1 MTDSISKLYGSPSLD
16 KATLEKTKRKAVDTG
31 ENSLPTSVKAPS
43 SSKDE
48 VVLSNIIQQA
58 KAETAFDKNKVEAIK
73 QAIKD
78 GNYPLNASEIAK
90 RFVLLENEIF
100 K

>member
-1 MTDSISKLYGSPSLD
+1 MTDSISKLYGSPSLNKSTLD
-16 KATLEKTKRKAVDTG
+16 KAKSKAVGTG
-31 ENSLPTSVKAPS
+31 EESLSTSVKAPS

-48 VVLSNIIQQA
+48 VVLTNINQQA
-58 KAETAFDKNKVEAIK
+58 MAETAFDKNKVAAIK

>member
-16 KATLEKTKRKAVDTG
+16 KATLDKTKRKAVDTG
-31 ENSLPTSVKAPS
+31 ENSLPTTVKAPS

-48 VVLSNIIQQA
+48 VVLSNITQ
-58 KAETAFDKNKVEAIK
+58 KAMAEPAFDQNKVKEIKEAIR
-73 QAIKD
+73 D
-78 GNYPLNASEIAK
+78 GKYPINANEIAK
-90 RFVLLENEIF
+90 RFMDFENGIF

>member
-16 KATLEKTKRKAVDTG
+16 KATLDKTKRKAVDTG
-31 ENSLPTSVKAPS
+31 ENSLPTTVKAPS

-48 VVLSNIIQQA
+48 VVLSNITQQA
-58 KAETAFDKNKVEAIK
+58 MAEPAFDRNKVEAIK
-73 QAIKD
+73 RAIED
-78 GNYPLNASEIAK
+78 GKYPLNASEIAK